1 MPKHKYRF
9 NPESLSFVKE
19 QTTFSR
25 KFWKGFN
32 YFMFSVV
39 VSITYYII
47 FSFFFDTPQER
58 GLRRENEELALQF
71 ELFNRKFDHITNVL
85 EDIQQRDDNIYRTI
99 FEAEPIHSTIRQA
112 GIGGV
117 DRYSDLEGLSSSKI
131 VIATA
136 KRMDK
141 LSKQI
146 YIQSKSFDEVIE
158 MAKRKEEMISSIPAI
173 QPVSNKDLRRV
184 ASPFGVRMHPFY
196 KVLKMH
202 TGMDFT
208 APTGTEVYAT
218 GDGVISDVIY
228 SSRGYGNTIIIDH
241 GFSYKTLYA
250 HLSSIIVKPGQKVK
264 RGEVIGL
271 VGNTG
276 MSMAPHLHYEV
287 RKNDEPINP
296 INFYFNDLT
305 PEEYDKIIELASQ
318 SGQSLD

>member
-1 MPKHKYRF
+1 MQKHKYRF
-9 NPESLSFVKE
+9 NPESLSFVKD
-19 QTTFSR
+19 QASLSK
-25 KFWKGFN
+25 KFWTGFN
-32 YFMFSVV
+32 YFLFSIVI
-39 VSITYYII
+39 SIAYYVI

-58 GLRRENEELALQF
+58 GLRRENQELLVQL
-71 ELFNRKFDHITNVL
+71 EVFNKKFDHIATVL

-99 FEAEPIHSTIRQA
+99 FEAEPIPSTYRQA
-112 GIGGV
+112 GMGGV
-117 DRYSDLEGLSSSKI
+117 ERYTDLEDLSNSEI
-131 VIATA
+131 VIETA
-136 KRMDK
+136 KRLDRI
-141 LSKQI
+141 SKQI
-146 YIQSKSFDEVIE
+146 YIQSKSFDEVIGLS
-158 MAKRKEEMISSIPAI
+158 KRKEEMIACVPAI
-173 QPVSNKDLRRV
+173 QPISNKDLKRV

-208 APTGTEVYAT
+208 APTGTEIYAT
-218 GDGVISDVIY
+218 GDGEVSAVIQSA
-228 SSRGYGNTIIIDH
+228 RGYGNTVIIDH
-241 GFSYKTLYA
+241 GFGYKTLYA
-250 HLSSIIVKPGQKVK
+250 HQSKVLAKQGQKVK

-305 PEEYDKIIELASQ
+305 PEEYDKIIELAAQ